1 MEIDGKEVLFV
12 RPDGTFA
19 ENAGF
24 CGYDRETGE
33 AVFYEI
39 LDCVNPIIDSGG
51 GEKKKLYKRLLI
63 QRVYTVVHVDDLE
76 NSN

>member
-1 MEIDGKEVLFV
+1 MEIDGNEVLFV

-39 LDCVNPIIDSGG
+39 LDCINPTIDLGG
-51 GEKKKLYKRLLI
+51 GRKRK
-63 QRVYTVVHVDDLE
+63 YTKD
-76 NSN
+76 S